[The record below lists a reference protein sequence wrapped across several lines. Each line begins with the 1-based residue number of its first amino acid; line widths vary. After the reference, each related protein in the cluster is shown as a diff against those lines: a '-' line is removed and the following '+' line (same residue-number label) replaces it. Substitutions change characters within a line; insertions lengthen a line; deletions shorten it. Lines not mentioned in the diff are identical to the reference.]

1 MGEQDGQVIFQASM
15 PVLPTNVD
23 RTSREFSANRRA
35 MLTSLQEF
43 RRLMAKARE
52 GGGPKYVKRHLERG
66 KLLARRRIELLVD
79 RDSPFLELSTLACWG
94 TDKNLGA
101 NLVTGIGVVEGVEC
115 VISAND
121 PTSQAG
127 SMHSIGVEKA
137 MRAQDIARDNR
148 LPLISLVE
156 SGGAVLPEQAEVFV
170 KAGATFRNLTQLSR
184 LGIPTIALV
193 FGNSTAGGA
202 YLPGMADYAVMVK
215 ERAKVFLGGPP
226 LVKMATGEESTD
238 EELGGAEMHS
248 RVSGL
253 ADYFAVDE
261 LDALRIGREI
271 VTHLNWRK
279 QGYGPTRDA
288 TEPEHDPDDLLGLI
302 PRDLRIPFDMREVL
316 ARVLDGSDFEEY
328 KALYGPSMVTGWGS
342 VHGFAL
348 GVVANQQGVIFSEE
362 AHKATEFIMLCNRY
376 DLPILFVHNT
386 TGYMVGR
393 DYEQRGIIKD
403 GAKMINAVANST
415 VPHLSLLAG
424 VSYGAGNYG
433 MSGRA
438 YNPRFLFGWPNH
450 KIAVMG
456 PKQLAGVMSIIRRTA
471 AESRGEPYD
480 EELDAAIRAK
490 IEDQISAEELAYF
503 ATSRIW
509 DDGLIDPRDT
519 RTVLGIALS
528 AVHSGPVKG
537 TDSFGVFRM

>member
-1 MGEQDGQVIFQASM
+1 M
-15 PVLPTNVD
+15 PVLPTTVD
-23 RTSREFSANRRA
+23 RSSPEFQANRESMVA
-35 MLTSLQEF
+35 ALAEF
-43 RRLMAKARE
+43 GELMAQARE
-52 GGGPKYVKRHLERG
+52 GGGPKYVERHLARG
-66 KLLARRRIELLVD
+66 KLLARQRIELLVD

-94 TDKNLGA
+94 MDKTLGGNLI
-101 NLVTGIGVVEGVEC
+101 TGIGVVEGVEC

-127 SMHSIGVEKA
+127 SIHRIGALKA
-137 MRAQDIARDNR
+137 LRAQDIARANR
-148 LPLISLVE
+148 LPLINLVE

-170 KAGATFRNLTQLSR
+170 MAGATFRNLTQLSQ
-184 LGIPTIALV
+184 LGIPTVALV

-202 YLPGMADYAVMVK
+202 YLPGMADYAVMVR

-248 RVSGL
+248 QVSGL
-253 ADYFAVDE
+253 SDYFAEDE
-261 LDALRIGREI
+261 MDALRIGREI
-271 VTHLNWRK
+271 VSHLNWRK
-279 QGYGPTRDA
+279 QGYGPTQA
-288 TEPEHDPDDLLGLI
+288 AAEPEHDPEDLLGLI
-302 PRDLRIPFDMREVL
+302 PQDLRIPFDMREL
-316 ARVLDGSDFEEY
+316 LGRVLDGSLFDEY
-328 KALYGPSMVTGWGS
+328 KALYGPSLVTGWGS
-342 VHGFAL
+342 VHGFGV
-348 GVVANQQGVIFSEE
+348 GVVANQQGVLFSEE

-376 DLPILFVHNT
+376 DVPIIFIHNT

-415 VPHLSLLAG
+415 VPHISLLAG

-438 YNPRFLFGWPNH
+438 YNPRFMFGWPNH

-456 PKQLAGVMSIIRRTA
+456 PKQLAGVMSIIRRAA
-471 AESRGEPYD
+471 AESRGLPYD
-480 EELDAAIRAK
+480 DELDAAVRAK
-490 IEDQISAEELAYF
+490 IENQISAEELAYF

-509 DDGLIDPRDT
+509 DDGLVDPRDT

-528 AVHSGPVKG
+528 AVHSAPVEG
-537 TDSFGVFRM
+537 TSSFGVFRM

>member
-1 MGEQDGQVIFQASM
+1 M
-15 PVLPTNVD
+15 PVLPSRID
-23 RTSREFSANRRA
+23 RKSPEFAANRRA
-35 MLTSLQEF
+35 MLEALSEF
-43 RRLMAKARE
+43 ERLMARARE
-52 GGGPKYVKRHLERG
+52 GGGPKYVKRHLARG
-66 KLLARRRIELLVD
+66 KLLARRRIELLLD

-94 TDKNLGA
+94 TGKKLGA

-127 SMHSIGVEKA
+127 SMHRIGTVKG
-137 MRAQDIARDNR
+137 MRAQDIARANR

-170 KAGATFRNLTQLSR
+170 RAGATFRNLTQLSQ

-248 RVSGL
+248 RTSGL
-253 ADYFAVDE
+253 SDYFAVDE

-271 VTHLNWRK
+271 VAHLNWRK
-279 QGYGPTRDA
+279 QGYGPTHPA
-288 TEPEHDPDDLLGLI
+288 TEPEHDPEDLLGLI
-302 PRDLRIPFDMREVL
+302 PQDLRIPFDMREVL
-316 ARVLDGSDFEEY
+316 GRVLDGSLFDEY
-328 KALYGPSMVTGWGS
+328 KALYGPSIVTGWGS
-342 VHGFAL
+342 VHGFAV
-348 GVVANQQGVIFSEE
+348 GVIANQQGVIFSEE

-376 DLPILFVHNT
+376 DLPIIFIHNT

-393 DYEQRGIIKD
+393 DYEERGIIKD

-415 VPHLSLLAG
+415 VPHISLLAG

-438 YNPRFLFGWPNH
+438 YDPRFMFGWPNH

-456 PKQLAGVMSIIRRTA
+456 PKQLAGVMSIIRRAA

-480 EELDAAIRAK
+480 DELDAAVRAK
-490 IEDQISAEELAYF
+490 IENQISAEELAYF
-503 ATSRIW
+503 ATARIW
-509 DDGLIDPRDT
+509 DDGLVDPRDT

-528 AVHSGPVKG
+528 AVHSAPVKG
-537 TDSFGVFRM
+537 TSSFGVFRM